1 MTANIHS
8 ERAVIATLIVDPR
21 AVFAVSDLS
30 EDDFTNSGY
39 KFLFSVIAKT
49 VSEDKTPDIAVI
61 APMLDGQVIDAKS
74 AISIV
79 HSVVDWAVDV
89 DQFVSHLR
97 SLKEYSGRREM
108 LIIAEQMNVMA
119 QQKLLPILPFNEDVT
134 ARLNAIS
141 AAMRQGK
148 ITSFSVGEIVRDQI
162 DRLKSGTRPDLID
175 TGLLD
180 LNKTIGGWARGS
192 LVIMAGRPSM
202 GKSACSLSM
211 LRQAARKGVTSLFLS
226 MEMPHDAVS
235 ARLLSDAV
243 YNSQAPIHYENII
256 RHNVKPWE
264 IERLDALQEGIEH
277 LPMRIDDQSALTVSD
292 ITVRA
297 RRYQDELEKTGQ
309 TLDVVCIDHLGYA
322 RASDRYKGQTVRELG
337 EITKGAK
344 DLAKRLNCAVILLC
358 QLNRELEKREE
369 KRPQLSDLRAS
380 GEIEEDADAVVFV
393 YRKAYYLE
401 RSKYEKVDE
410 EEKRLAD
417 LDYYANLVELIF
429 AKNRNGPVFNKQFFL
444 DIKSNA
450 IRDMAA

>member
-1 MTANIHS
+1 MITNVDS
-8 ERAVIATLIVDPR
+8 ERTVVGTFLVNPQSI
-21 AVFAVSDLS
+21 FAVADLS
-30 EDDFTNSGY
+30 EDDFTDPEC
-39 KFLFSVIAKT
+39 KFLFSLISKT
-49 VSEDKTPDIAVI
+49 VSEDKIPDIAVI
-61 APMLDGQVIDAKS
+61 SPMLVGHTFDGKPALEVANDL
-74 AISIV
+74 V
-79 HSVVDWAVDV
+79 MWAVDTER
-89 DQFVSHLR
+89 FVSCLR
-97 SLKEYSGRREM
+97 SLKEFSGRREM
-108 LIIAEQMNVMA
+108 VQIANEMNMIA
-119 QQKLLPILPFNEDVT
+119 SQTIMPILPFNEDVT
-134 ARLNAIS
+134 ARLNSIS

-148 ITSFSVGEIVRDQI
+148 VTSFSVGEIVRDQI
-162 DRLKSGTRPDLID
+162 ERLKSGTRPNLID

-180 LNKTIGGWARGS
+180 LNRTIGGWARGS

-211 LRQAARKGVTSLFLS
+211 LRQAAKKGVTSLFLS

-243 YNSQAPIHYENII
+243 YNSQTPIHYDDILQHKI
-256 RHNVKPWE
+256 KSWE
-264 IERLDALQEGIEH
+264 VERLDALQDGIAT
-277 LPMRIDDQSALTVSD
+277 LPMRIDDHSALSISE

-309 TLDVVCIDHLGYA
+309 TLDVICVDHLGYA

-337 EITKGAK
+337 EITKGLK
-344 DLAKRLNCAVILLC
+344 DLAKRLDCAVILLC
-358 QLNRELEKREE
+358 QLNRELEKRED

-393 YRKAYYLE
+393 YRPAYYLE

-410 EEKRLAD
+410 EQKRLDD
-417 LDYYANLVELIF
+417 LDYYANVVELIF

-444 DIKSNA
+444 DIYSNA